1 MRALRGLVVDDS
13 SLNRRAIG
21 AILNEIPGV
30 VGVAQAAD
38 GADALR
44 LVEAD
49 PPDFIT
55 LDLEMPRLDG
65 FEFLQ
70 LLMERHPIPVVVV
83 SGRSAKE
90 NVFRALEL
98 GAIDFLEKPQGGS
111 APLQSLRQQLEEKV
125 RVIRALS
132 PLALRKSTVGGL
144 DVGLDLGEPR
154 RNPKDPV
161 VMKRVP
167 HKVIVIGASTGGP
180 RALVTLFRHLHEDID
195 AAIVIAQHMPPRFT
209 RTFADRLDRTGVV
222 HVSEAKPYERLA
234 RGHGYVCPGGRSI
247 EIVPSDRGPALRV
260 VEPDSM
266 ARYVPSVDRL
276 FRSAARVLGDRAI
289 AVVLTGMGDDGAQ
302 GVSEIAKRGGA
313 VLIEAPETAVVS
325 GMPLAV
331 RRSGVRHHSL
341 GIWDLADTIAEL
353 ARPYPKASS
362 NFE

>member
-1 MRALRGLVVDDS
+1 MRTLRGLVVDDS
-13 SLNRRAIG
+13 SLNRRTIVAM
-21 AILNEIPGV
+21 LSEIPGITQV
-30 VGVAQAAD
+30 TEASD

-70 LLMERHPIPVVVV
+70 LLMDRHPLPVIVV

-98 GAIDFLEKPQGGS
+98 GAIDFLEKPQGDL
-111 APLQSLRQQLEEKV
+111 ALDNLRRQLLEKV
-125 RVIRALS
+125 RVVRQLS
-132 PLALRKSTVGGL
+132 PLALRKSTLGELDIGL
-144 DVGLDLGEPR
+144 DPRELRRPPKEPT
-154 RNPKDPV
+154 

-167 HKVIVIGASTGGP
+167 NKVIVIGASTGGP

-195 AAIVIAQHMPPRFT
+195 AALVIAQHMPPRFT

-222 HVSEAKPYERLA
+222 HVSEARPYERLA
-234 RGHGYVCPGGRSI
+234 RGHAYVCPGGRSI

-260 VEPDSM
+260 VEPDSRG
-266 ARYVPSVDRL
+266 RYVPSVNRL
-276 FRSAARVLGDRAI
+276 FETAARVLRDRAI
-289 AVVLTGMGDDGAQ
+289 AVVLTGMGDDGAE
-302 GVSEIAKRGGA
+302 GASEIAKRGGT
-313 VLIEAPETAVVS
+313 VLVEAPETAVVS
-325 GMPLAV
+325 GMPLAA
-331 RRSGVRHHSL
+331 RHSGVPHQSL
-341 GIWDLADTIAEL
+341 GIWDLGDMLAEL
-353 ARPYPKASS
+353 ARPAGERGS